1 MIDSGASVSLIPAAY
16 GAPWNSSVWTDA
28 SWRTNEWQ
36 TTTSNDAEM
45 PEHSCDTVNSSSSSA
60 EPRVPK
66 YSDSSHRGST
76 EPAA

>member
-1 MIDSGASVSLIPAAY
+1 MTEQ
-16 GAPWNSSVWTDA
+16 SSD
-28 SWRTNEWQ
+28 N
-36 TTTSNDAEM
+36 
-45 PEHSCDTVNSSSSSA
+45 VNSNSSSA